1 MLEKLQPEFKSL
13 LKNLEKRLQL
23 KHQHMSSIFTV
34 TQMIN
39 SNYKIDELYSLYQE
53 YLEKYLKVSD
63 FAFYVYEDAWKLNL
77 NRDTTITPPDS
88 LNITVATKY
97 KKSSRLNEED
107 TLKFG
112 GYKYIIPVYYNDTA
126 VAFSF
131 LGEIDSQSVETKIY
145 LIQYAQVLTNIVTM
159 AVENKR
165 LLKKEMEKIDYDKE
179 MELASKIQGM
189 IIPKR
194 LPKNHLYEFAGLYL
208 PHRSI
213 GGDYYDVIN
222 INKDEFVFCMGDISG
237 KGVAAAL
244 VMANLQ
250 AYLNASP
257 PSDMA
262 NGRDLVDR
270 LNSKIYSITS
280 GEKFITLF
288 IAKYNILTRE
298 LQYLNAGHNPP
309 VLINGEEAVTLN
321 KGCALLGILDYI
333 PKVETGKIVLK
344 KDALILT
351 YTDGLIELE
360 NNQALRY
367 GEERLK
373 NFTVEHKNLSSED
386 LLKRL
391 YNNMINFKG
400 YKNFSDDVS
409 VLIGKFF

>member
-1 MLEKLQPEFKSL
+1 
-13 LKNLEKRLQL
+13 
-23 KHQHMSSIFTV
+23 MSSIFTV

-39 SNYKIDELYSLYQE
+39 SNYHIEELYNIYKE
-53 YLEKYLKVSD
+53 NLEKYLKVSD
-63 FAFYVYEDAWKLNL
+63 LAYFVFEETWNL
-77 NRDTTITPPDS
+77 IIHTKGLIQKNPEF
-88 LNITVATKY
+88 NITVATKY
-97 KKSSRLNEED
+97 RKSSRLSDED
-107 TLKFG
+107 SEKLG

-126 VAFSF
+126 VSFAF
-131 LGEIDSQSVETKIY
+131 LGDIDSHSVETKIY
-145 LIQYAQVLTNIVTM
+145 LVQYAQVLTNIVTM
-159 AVENKR
+159 VIENKR
-165 LLKKEMEKIDYDKE
+165 LIQKELEKIDYDKE

-257 PSDMA
+257 PIDME
-262 NGRDLVDR
+262 NGRELVDR

-288 IAKYNILTRE
+288 VAKYNILTRE

-309 VLINGEEAVTLN
+309 ILVNGDEVVTLN

-333 PKVETGKIVLK
+333 PKVTTGKVQLK

-360 NNQALRY
+360 NNQALHY
-367 GEERLK
+367 GEDRLK
-373 NFTVEHKNLSSED
+373 KFTIDHSKYPAED
-386 LLKRL
+386 ILKRL
-391 YNNMINFKG
+391 YTNMINFKG
-400 YKNFSDDVS
+400 YNGFNDDVS

>member
-1 MLEKLQPEFKSL
+1 MLEELEPDIKIL

-39 SNYKIDELYSLYQE
+39 SNYKIEDLYGLYKE
-53 YLEKYLKVSD
+53 CLEKYLKVSD
-63 FAFYVYEDAWKLNL
+63 FAFFVFEDHWKMNL
-77 NRDTTITPPDS
+77 VKEEHIKPFET

-107 TLKFG
+107 STKLG
-112 GYKYIIPVYYNDTA
+112 GYKYIIPVYYNETA
-126 VAFSF
+126 VSFAF
-131 LGEIDSQSVETKIY
+131 LGELDNQSVETKIY

-159 AVENKR
+159 VIENKR
-165 LLKKEMEKIDYDKE
+165 LLKKELEKIDYDKE

-194 LPKNHLYEFAGLYL
+194 LPKNHIYEFVGLYL

-257 PSDMA
+257 PVDME

-270 LNSKIYSITS
+270 LNSKIFSITS

-309 VLINGEEAVTLN
+309 ILINGDEVVTLD

-333 PKVETGKIVLK
+333 PKVSTGKITLK
-344 KDALILT
+344 KDAMILT

-367 GEERLK
+367 GEDRLK
-373 NFTVEHKNLSSED
+373 QFTIDHKSFSADDFIKKLYSS
-386 LLKRL
+386 
-391 YNNMINFKG
+391 MINFKG
-400 YKNFSDDVS
+400 YNNFSDDVS
-409 VLIGKFF
+409 ILIGKFF